1 MVSAVVA
8 HCFIISRAT
17 TPNNTSNGS
26 QVYKSMTTIP
36 TKKAKKTHSRPRI
49 IELMASNMHVRGVK
63 VVWKRTALPKITMK
77 QMSRTTKP
85 HAISMRAD
93 PIDKSCKTV
102 KSKES

>member
-8 HCFIISRAT
+8 HCFVISRAT
-17 TPNNTSNGS
+17 TPNRTINGS

-36 TKKAKKTHSRPRI
+36 TKKSKKTHSRPRM
-49 IELMASNMHVRGVK
+49 IEPIASNTHVRGVK
-63 VVWKRTALPKITMK
+63 VVWRRTSLTKITMK
-77 QMSRTTKP
+77 PMSRTTKP

-93 PIDKSCKTV
+93 AIDKICKAV